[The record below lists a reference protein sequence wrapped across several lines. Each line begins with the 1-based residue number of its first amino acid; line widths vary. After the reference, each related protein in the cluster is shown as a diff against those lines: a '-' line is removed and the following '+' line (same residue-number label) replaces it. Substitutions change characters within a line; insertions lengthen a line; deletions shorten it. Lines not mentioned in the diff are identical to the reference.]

1 MPFTFIPRNVGKKT
15 QTLISIPTSAAAS
28 HLNSKGK
35 MPAVDSLPRNP
46 SLPASVPASRTD
58 ENSMPAEEIAILVAL
73 SLTEYTLW
81 ANGDLRRRIEQT
93 TESESG
99 FLPLRYILKHSPL
112 MQDQRHYPQLKI
124 LSESA
129 IVKALRKYTED
140 EVEVRMV
147 LSGPAWS
154 NWGSSSANTDQ
165 GMYEVRSR
173 TTANQVS
180 EGAEAYT
187 RGFWAKRT
195 VYIENIPPTYRTM
208 HGVFQFVQNTYPSGN
223 PKIQGISF
231 PQHHLDIDTESTSLP
246 LSSKSNSR
254 PRCKGFAF
262 VVFSSLNEVEHFCM
276 MWDWKRS
283 RSESFQVEMEPSVL
297 ASTFKIPSNAEVIAD
312 AQKHG
317 FRALL
322 KTKWD
327 ALKDEYLAWRQHLLE
342 QVLAEQDNQVEVALD
357 HEWEEAEDDEDSH
370 SIQSDVSSTTSSDIS
385 ASLTPLSPY
394 PPNCLVFI
402 RNIHI
407 GTNKTTLRKLFVKAL
422 TSERAERVTQPQ
434 DVSQTQYIDYVD
446 YTKGMDTCH
455 VRFSSP
461 SQASALQSYF
471 TSHHIV
477 QDMALDDTGIHTK
490 AQEAR
495 IEVEVVRGK
504 KEDIYWE
511 KVPIKVRQEAVR
523 KVLSLANAAS
533 CYSSSALFCGSS
545 ESTLLTNTEPTSNSV
560 LHPASTSLSF
570 LPTSQSD
577 PHLPPYPLNCLLFIR
592 NVHSGTNKT
601 TLRTFFANVLLQPG
615 ESSDTGNGVKL
626 GSQSAIDY
634 VDYTKGTDSCHLR
647 LASPSNARF
656 LVEYFTKRSVAQTAP
671 LDDDGSILTRGGG
684 NEGTSSQ
691 RHIIV
696 ELVQGTRE
704 KVYWEKVPLKVR
716 QEAVRKAASDVPE
729 PFVTS
734 FPLAYS
740 EPLSMASKT
749 LPKLSRKREFASASN
764 MDQDNSGSP
773 LSDSASNIADR
784 KRRKKR

>member
-15 QTLISIPTSAAAS
+15 QTSSSIPTSAAGS
-28 HLNSKGK
+28 HFISKGK
-35 MPAVDSLPRNP
+35 RPAVDSLPRNP
-46 SLPASVPASRTD
+46 SIPNSVPTSHTD
-58 ENSMPAEEIAILVAL
+58 ESSVPAEEIAILVAL
-73 SLTEYTLW
+73 SLTGYTLW

-93 TESESG
+93 TEGESG

-112 MQDQRHYPQLKI
+112 IQDQQHYPQLKI

-129 IVKALRKYTED
+129 IVKALRKHTED

-173 TTANQVS
+173 TTANQIS

-195 VYIENIPPTYRTM
+195 VYIENIPPAYRTM
-208 HGVFQFVQNTYPSGN
+208 HGVFQFVRNTYPSGN
-223 PKIQGISF
+223 PKIQGVSF
-231 PQHHLDIDTESTSLP
+231 PQHHLDIDPDSTSLP
-246 LSSKSNSR
+246 LSSKSKSR

-262 VVFSSLNEVEHFCM
+262 VVFSSLNEVEHFCT
-276 MWDWKRS
+276 MWNWKRS
-283 RSESFQVEMEPSVL
+283 RSESVKVEMEPSIL
-297 ASTFKIPSNAEVIAD
+297 ASTFKAPSNAEVIAD

-322 KTKWD
+322 KAKWD
-327 ALKDEYLAWRQHLLE
+327 VLKDEYLARRQNLLE
-342 QVLAEQDNQVEVALD
+342 QVLAEQDNQGEVALD
-357 HEWEEAEDDEDSH
+357 HEREEETEDDDDPH
-370 SIQSDVSSTTSSDIS
+370 SVQSDVSSTSSSNIF

-402 RNIHI
+402 RNIHM
-407 GTNKTTLRKLFVKAL
+407 GTNKTTLRTLFVKAL
-422 TSERAERVTQPQ
+422 TSERAQRVTQPQ

-446 YTKGMDTCH
+446 YTKGMNTCH

-477 QDMALDDTGIHTK
+477 QNMALDDTGVHTE
-490 AQEAR
+490 AQEAG
-495 IEVEVVRGK
+495 IEVEVVKGK
-504 KEDIYWE
+504 KEEIYWE

-533 CYSSSALFCGSS
+533 CYSSSALFSGSS
-545 ESTLLTNTEPTSNSV
+545 ESALLTNTKPTSNSV
-560 LHPASTSLSF
+560 LHSASSSLFSS
-570 LPTSQSD
+570 PTSQSD
-577 PHLPPYPLNCLLFIR
+577 PHPPPYPLNCLLFIR
-592 NVHSGTNKT
+592 NVNSGTNKT
-601 TLRTFFANVLLQPG
+601 TLRTFFANILLQQG
-615 ESSDTGNGVKL
+615 ESSNTGNDVKL

-656 LVEYFTKRSVAQTAP
+656 LVEYFTKRSVVQNAP
-671 LDDDGSILTRGGG
+671 LDDDGSVLTRSGGSG
-684 NEGTSSQ
+684 GASSQ
-691 RHIIV
+691 HIIV

-716 QEAVRKAASDVPE
+716 QEAVRRVVSDVPE

-734 FPLAYS
+734 FPSPHS
-740 EPLSMASKT
+740 EPSLMVSK
-749 LPKLSRKREFASASN
+749 PSKKREFAGAGN
-764 MDQDNSGSP
+764 MDQDNGGSP
-773 LSDSASNIADR
+773 LSDGASNIADR